1 MNPGNINEIT
11 ERVIGASIEVH
22 KQLGPGLLES
32 VYEQCLCHE
41 LRLRNISYK
50 RQQDLPIHYK
60 GLALDGGYRTDLVIE
75 EQVIVEIKSVEVILP
90 IHEAQLLTYLRLGGW
105 KIGLLINFHVPV
117 LKFGIRRIVNR
128 LNEPS

>member
-1 MNPGNINEIT
+1 
-11 ERVIGASIEVH
+11 V
-22 KQLGPGLLES
+22 L
-32 VYEQCLCHE
+32 VYEQCQCHE

-60 GLALDGGYRTDLVIE
+60 GLALDGGYRIDLVIE